1 MDSKTNDGLS
11 ANSSEEIAEFLKS
24 AAHPAR
30 VHVLTLLKRGEQ
42 EFSVLLQ
49 QTNLSKTALA
59 NHMNHLV
66 QMGLVQRVA
75 RGEYALTVDG
85 KELLN
90 ATTTVYKNSIRR
102 EEAQREP
109 LLNRYT
115 KSMIEGK
122 QLSKKVISNEAVY
135 QPCWLSYT
143 GAMAGSLQSLGVS
156 CDMVDVGGYS
166 GYAFLINVSKG
177 MTCPSGPTALPMETW
192 TKIHRGTEKLGWTIE
207 HYEYPNSYPKKE
219 GCPTPEEIEV
229 AKRLF
234 AKIKQEIDQ
243 RDRPV
248 VLWGLVVPE
257 YGIVNGYEGD
267 SYITST
273 FRSLTKQPETPIP
286 FHDLKAPGCIDAF
299 FFRDQVKP
307 DPETVSKEAVNRAV
321 QFATAKVPILD
332 NYVAGPAALDE
343 WANVLERVP
352 EEKQNYHG
360 NSYVGACVAE
370 GQSISAEFLKRLAR
384 KYRGKQSEHLLAASE
399 SHEKGA
405 KLMEEFT
412 RIFPFKF
419 EGEMKLED
427 RKRGAEIL
435 RKTML
440 HEEEA
445 IKHMK
450 KAAESWGS

>member
-1 MDSKTNDGLS
+1 
-11 ANSSEEIAEFLKS
+11 
-24 AAHPAR
+24 
-30 VHVLTLLKRGEQ
+30 
-42 EFSVLLQ
+42 
-49 QTNLSKTALA
+49 
-59 NHMNHLV
+59 
-66 QMGLVQRVA
+66 
-75 RGEYALTVDG
+75 
-85 KELLN
+85 
-90 ATTTVYKNSIRR
+90 
-102 EEAQREP
+102 
-109 LLNRYT
+109 
-115 KSMIEGK
+115 
-122 QLSKKVISNEAVY
+122 
-135 QPCWLSYT
+135 
-143 GAMAGSLQSLGVS
+143 LGVS

-207 HYEYPNSYPKKE
+207 HYEYPHSYPKKE
-219 GCPTPEEIEV
+219 GRPTPEEIEV
-229 AKRLF
+229 AKKLF

-267 SYITST
+267 SYIAST
-273 FRSLTKQPETPIP
+273 FRSLAKQPETPIS

-299 FFRDQVKP
+299 FFREPVTTDS
-307 DPETVSKEAVNRAV
+307 ETVGKEAIKRAV

-332 NYVAGPAALDE
+332 NYVAGPAALSE
-343 WANVLERVP
+343 WANVLEGVP

-370 GQSISAEFLKRLAR
+370 GRAMSAEFLKRLAG
-384 KYRGKQSEHLLAASE
+384 KYKGEQSEHLLNASE
-399 SHEKGA
+399 SYAKGA
-405 KLMEEFT
+405 KLMEGFT
-412 RIFPFKF
+412 GIFPFKF
-419 EGEMKLED
+419 EGEMTLED

-435 RKTML
+435 GKTKL

-450 KAAESWGS
+450 RAAESWGK